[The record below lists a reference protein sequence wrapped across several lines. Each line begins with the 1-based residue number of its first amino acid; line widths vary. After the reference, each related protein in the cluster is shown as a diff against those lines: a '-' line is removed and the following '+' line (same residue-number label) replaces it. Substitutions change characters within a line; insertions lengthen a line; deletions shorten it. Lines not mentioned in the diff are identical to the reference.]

1 MQYLIEKMNKIENY
15 IKESSTSSKE
25 ITLELIGIMKSMA
38 YEIDTLKK
46 SNEELENYINSIDE
60 DLGTMEALFLEEIE
74 DTDYEEICDDDFKEV
89 DCDLCKETIYV
100 DKEIYN
106 SRKDFKCP
114 NCGSIIEFAHEV

>member
-1 MQYLIEKMNKIENY
+1 MQYLIEKINKIENY
-15 IKESSTSSKE
+15 IKESSITSEE

-38 YEIDTLKK
+38 SEIGLLKK
-46 SNEELENYINSIDE
+46 ANEELENYINSIDE

-89 DCDLCKETIYV
+89 NCDLCKETIYV

-106 SRKDFKCP
+106 NRKEFKCP
-114 NCGSIIEFAHEV
+114 NCSNVIEFVHEV